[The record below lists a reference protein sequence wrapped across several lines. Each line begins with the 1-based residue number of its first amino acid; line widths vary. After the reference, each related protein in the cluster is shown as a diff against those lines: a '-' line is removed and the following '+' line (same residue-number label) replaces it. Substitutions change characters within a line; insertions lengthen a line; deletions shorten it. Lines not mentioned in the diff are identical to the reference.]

1 MLSESD
7 SKGWIDGASS
17 VIISTVSRPTVLMR
31 LINECRLS
39 PLLSFA
45 CEIRRP
51 VPVKSIHSASRLSGK
66 LPDRPV
72 PTEEEQP
79 IPIVEGA
86 RIEMSEALAKKVIRG
101 RV

>member
-1 MLSESD
+1 
-7 SKGWIDGASS
+7 
-17 VIISTVSRPTVLMR
+17 MR
-31 LINECRLS
+31 LIHEYPLS

-45 CEIRRP
+45 CEVRRP
-51 VPVKSIHSASRLSGK
+51 ISVRSIHSASRLSGK

-101 RV
+101 RVLTAVAARIQMD